1 MRRNFQ
7 RRDISVFTPPG
18 ICSVVSTGLAILG
31 GSVLAAG
38 AGIYGARKGAKAQQ
52 AGAQAG
58 IDEQRRQFDIIQGLT
73 QPGREA
79 GNQALNTLGSAFI
92 PGFEGIA
99 GYDAID
105 QGELSEIFQNL
116 PGTQF
121 ALDETEKAVGNSFAA
136 RGGAFGGNA
145 IRALGDRVS
154 NFASDRTFNNL
165 LQIAGFGPPATAT
178 AANSAQNTGNNIAQ
192 LLSNAGNAAASGYQ
206 GMAGSVN
213 NAVQGGLSNWLLA
226 KYLKPV
232 TEIGPR
238 T

>member
-1 MRRNFQ
+1 MSW
-7 RRDISVFTPPG
+7 IATAIIG
-18 ICSVVSTGLAILG
+18 GSVVSGLIGARG
-31 GSVLAAG
+31 AKKGAEAQTAASN
-38 AGIYGARKGAKAQQ
+38 AGIE
-52 AGAQAG
+52 
-58 IDEQRRQFDIIQGLT
+58 EQRRQFDIIQGLT
-73 QPGREA
+73 APGRNA

-99 GYDAID
+99 GFDAID
-105 QGELSEIFQNL
+105 QSQLSEIFNNL

-121 ALDETEKAVGNSFAA
+121 ALDQTEKAVGNSFAS

-206 GMAGSVN
+206 GVAGSIN

-226 KYLKPV
+226 KYLKPE
-232 TEIGPR
+232 TNTGPR